1 MQALVAVTQCAKAI
15 PVGAH
20 STGHMCPSAIVPL
33 PCMFQPTS
41 LPEGSPHEQQVS
53 IRCCC
58 RFGGITL
65 CNQAL
70 IRDGASTTVF
80 LTGAKT
86 GECGLGGAGLLPAR
100 ALPAGGCAVRG
111 GRARRGVPSH
121 LPRAPEDPRQAQP
134 SPCLPTRLPPAIPH
148 TPVLQGEPPRHA
160 LAALL
165 QSSYTDM
172 CASFFWLVN
181 WRSCHSACCQ
191 HWHRQ
196 RCVAPIRR

>member
-1 MQALVAVTQCAKAI
+1 MLRDMQALVAVTQCAKAI

-86 GECGLGGAGLLPAR
+86 GECGLGGAGLLPAG
-100 ALPAGGCAVRG
+100 ALPAGGGALYSERA
-111 GRARRGVPSH
+111 GRR
-121 LPRAPEDPRQAQP
+121 LPPDLQGAAEDPRCLNLTPAGKPLLLLRGCLHLPVCQIAP
-134 SPCLPTRLPPAIPH
+134 S
-148 TPVLQGEPPRHA
+148 
-160 LAALL
+160 LAA
-165 QSSYTDM
+165 M
-172 CASFFWLVN
+172 
-181 WRSCHSACCQ
+181 
-191 HWHRQ
+191 
-196 RCVAPIRR
+196 P